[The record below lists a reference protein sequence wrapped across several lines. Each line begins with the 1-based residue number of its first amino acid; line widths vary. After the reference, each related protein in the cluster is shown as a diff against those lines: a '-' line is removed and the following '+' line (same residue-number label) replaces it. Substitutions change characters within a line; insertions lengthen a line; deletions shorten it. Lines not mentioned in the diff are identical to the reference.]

1 MAFVV
6 AVRGDRR
13 SRSTDERAA
22 PPADSQDR
30 STRSPDARYGT
41 ARSALLEKTKENEMR
56 AIFVAPLV
64 SVGIV
69 LLGVSPG
76 SAAPGLGG
84 ALETAAN
91 LNREVDQA
99 HRRGYHYRHCRWRHP
114 CHPRWRENRRR
125 AGPI

>member
-1 MAFVV
+1 
-6 AVRGDRR
+6 
-13 SRSTDERAA
+13 
-22 PPADSQDR
+22 
-30 STRSPDARYGT
+30 
-41 ARSALLEKTKENEMR
+41 MR

-91 LNREVDQA
+91 LNQAVDQA
-99 HRRGYHYRHCRWRHP
+99 HWRGYHYRHWWWRH
-114 CHPRWRENRRR
+114 HWRHRWW
-125 AGPI
+125 